1 MITHYIALSFLAAI
15 FSSDITMFGQFMISR
30 PIFCGPFFGFLLGD
44 IHTGLWLGMIVEMIW
59 VNAIP
64 LGCAVP
70 VDLTFMT
77 ILSVVWSTVLFQGS
91 QEIAVFALALAVPFA
106 YIYKE
111 ADFAGR
117 LFNTKIMHWVE
128 RGIEKGKES
137 RISKGLFLALFVF
150 ILRTAFCYFLFILFG
165 SIIIKKVF
173 ATDVPVYILLAL
185 KKAWYYL
192 PVFGFGMVLNNFKN
206 MKLPFI
212 KK

>member
-1 MITHYIALSFLAAI
+1 MIINYMALSFLAAV

-44 IHTGLWLGMIVEMIW
+44 IHTGLWLGMIVEMVWI
-59 VNAIP
+59 NAIP

-77 ILSVVWSTVLFQGS
+77 ILSVIWSTVLFRGS

-111 ADFAGR
+111 VDFAGR
-117 LFNTKIMHWVE
+117 LFNTKVMHWVE
-128 RGIEKGKES
+128 HGIKNGKEK
-137 RISKGLFLALFVF
+137 RISKGLFFGLLFF
-150 ILRTAFCYFLFILFG
+150 ILRTALMYFLFLLLG

-173 ATDVPVYILLAL
+173 ATDIPIYIVLAL

-206 MKLPFI
+206 IKIPFI
-212 KK
+212 KR

>member
-1 MITHYIALSFLAAI
+1 MVTHYIALSFLAAV

-77 ILSVVWSTVLFQGS
+77 ILAVVWSTVLFQGS
-91 QEIAVFALALAVPFA
+91 QEVAVFALALAVPFA

-111 ADFAGR
+111 VDFAGR

-128 RGIEKGKES
+128 KGIETGKEN
-137 RISKGLFLALFVF
+137 RISKGLFLGLFVF
-150 ILRTAFCYFLFILFG
+150 IMRTALMYFLFLLLG
-165 SIIIKKVF
+165 SLIIKKVF
-173 ATDVPVYILLAL
+173 ATDIPVYIILAL

-206 MKLPFI
+206 MKIPFI

>member
-1 MITHYIALSFLAAI
+1 MITDFILLSFLAAV
-15 FSSDITMFGQFMISR
+15 FSADITMFGQFMISR
-30 PIFCGPFFGFLLGD
+30 PIFCGPFFGFLTGD
-44 IHTGLWLGMIVEMIW
+44 IHTGLWIGMIVEMIW

-77 ILSVVWSTVLFQGS
+77 ILSVIWSTLLFQGS
-91 QEIAVFALALAVPFA
+91 QEVAMFSLALAVPFA
-106 YIYKE
+106 YIYME
-111 ADFAGR
+111 VDFAGR

-128 RGIEKGKES
+128 RGIEEGKEK
-137 RISKGLFLALFVF
+137 RISRGLFLGLFLF
-150 ILRTAFCYFLFILFG
+150 IIRTALMYFLFLLFG

-173 ATDVPVYILLAL
+173 ATDIPFYVLLGL
-185 KKAWYYL
+185 KKAWIYL

-206 MKLPFI
+206 IKIPFI

>member
-64 LGCAVP
+64 LGCTVP

-137 RISKGLFLALFVF
+137 RISKGLFLGLFVF

-165 SIIIKKVF
+165 NIIIKKVF

-206 MKLPFI
+206 IKLPFI